1 MADRDWSV
9 WLEDRLSDPWTADR
23 VATALNSDVLQ
34 QVGAKWASMT
44 SPVKMRVMLA
54 MIGARKGDPKIADEF
69 KKLLLLAANDEDEW
83 VVVIGSMLRD
93 LMVSERIVAPTNEGE
108 PGAAI
113 YTSSLEAIRS
123 ILSQTWVM
131 DLEPLESLYLG
142 GCVRSIDKIGL
153 LVRHDSCS
161 EYRLTRGHCEGAAPF
176 SAKEALKSNGIWYQ
190 DSIVPSIGLCRM

>member
-54 MIGARKGDPKIADEF
+54 MIGARKGQDPKIANEF
-69 KKLLLLAANDEDEW
+69 KKLLSLAANDEDEW

-113 YTSSLEAIRS
+113 YTSSLEAVRN
-123 ILSQTWVM
+123 ILSQTWIM

-142 GCVRSIDKIGL
+142 WCIHGVMTRLGNLFAVTCVLSTDSPEDT
-153 LVRHDSCS
+153 VEEQRHFQPRKPLNRM
-161 EYRLTRGHCEGAAPF
+161 EYGIKTRTN
-176 SAKEALKSNGIWYQ
+176 L
-190 DSIVPSIGLCRM
+190 

>member
-44 SPVKMRVMLA
+44 PPVKMRVMLA
-54 MIGARKGDPKIADEF
+54 MIGARKGQDPKIANEF
-69 KKLLLLAANDEDEW
+69 NKLLSLAASDEDEW

-113 YTSSLEAIRS
+113 YTSSLEAVRG
-123 ILSQTWVM
+123 ILSQSWIM

-142 GCVRSIDKIGL
+142 GCIHAWSIDYFGL
-153 LVRHDSCS
+153 YIRS
-161 EYRLTRGHCEGAAPF
+161 EL
-176 SAKEALKSNGIWYQ
+176 
-190 DSIVPSIGLCRM
+190 